1 MPLTRPR
8 AAVIHPRLSYGGSE
22 TGAMWTLQA
31 LKHDYDVTLVSGGEV
46 DLQRLNNYYGT
57 DHRRG
62 EFKIHEV
69 RMPLRLDRTAKFAG
83 LRGALFTRECR
94 RLAANFDVI
103 TSHYN
108 PIDLGAPLIQFVAD
122 FSFAPRFQQTLD
134 PSTTCHLRWWYGDSV
149 LRRAYLNL
157 CDFLAP
163 RHPDDWKKN
172 ITVANSRWTAN
183 LLEKN
188 FGITANRV
196 QFPPVPGIFPA
207 IPWNDKED
215 GFVCAGRVVP
225 EKRLDEVIRILD
237 RVRQRNFNVH
247 LHILGRLDG
256 SPYAN
261 QIRQLASRHSDWV
274 HAEGLVTGQAK
285 RALMARHKFG
295 INGCRREAFGIA
307 VAEQVKAGCITFV
320 PNGGGQTEIVNHPL
334 LTFTDE
340 DDAVRRIQT
349 VLSSP
354 ALQEDLRLHLAG
366 QAQELSSGKFTSTVR
381 QLVAEFLNAKQ
392 GVSRVARVTLS
403 KVTSKS

>member
-1 MPLTRPR
+1 
-8 AAVIHPRLSYGGSE
+8 
-22 TGAMWTLQA
+22 MWTLQA
-31 LKHDYDVTLVSGGEV
+31 LKHDYEVTLVSGGAV

-62 EFKIHEV
+62 EFKIHEI

-83 LRGALFTRECR
+83 LRGALFTRDCR
-94 RLAANFDVI
+94 RLAASFDVI

-108 PIDLGAPLIQFVAD
+108 PIDLGVPLIQFVAD

-134 PSTTCHLRWWYGDSV
+134 PDTAGHLGWWYGDSI

-157 CDFLAP
+157 CDCLAP
-163 RHPDDWKKN
+163 QHPDDWKQN
-172 ITVANSRWTAN
+172 ITVANSRWTAD

-188 FGITANRV
+188 FGIMASRV
-196 QFPPVPGIFPA
+196 QFPPVPGCFPA

-215 GFVCAGRVVP
+215 GFVCVGRVVP
-225 EKRLDEVIRILD
+225 EKRLDEVIHIL
-237 RVRQRNFNVH
+237 RQVRQRACNIH
-247 LHILGRLDG
+247 LHILGRLDD
-256 SPYAN
+256 SPYAK
-261 QIRQLASRHSDWV
+261 QIRQLVSRHSGWV

-285 RALMARHKFG
+285 RELMARHKFG

-320 PNGGGQTEIVNHPL
+320 PNGGGQTEIVNHPM
-334 LTFTDE
+334 LTFTDQ
-340 DDAVRRIQT
+340 DDAVTRIQT

-366 QAQELSSGKFTSTVR
+366 RAKELSTGKFMSTVR
-381 QLVAEFLNAKQ
+381 QFVAEFLNAKQ
-392 GVSRVARVTLS
+392 GAGRMARVTRS
-403 KVTSKS
+403 KVTSLPRRRESIGVCAD